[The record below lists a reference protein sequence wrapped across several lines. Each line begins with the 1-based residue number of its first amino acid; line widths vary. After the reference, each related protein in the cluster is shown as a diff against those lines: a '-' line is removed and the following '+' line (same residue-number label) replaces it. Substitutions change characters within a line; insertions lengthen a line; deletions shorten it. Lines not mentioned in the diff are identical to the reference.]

1 MALSPAATAASQRLA
16 SDPTALAGLKTRAA
30 QDPKGAARE
39 AATLLEGLFLQQM
52 LKQMRA
58 ASLDSGLDNQGA
70 KLGTDMLD
78 SQLAT
83 QLAGKPGGLADIVA
97 RQLERQFS
105 ALPGDVL
112 DSAKPIPAPATAP
125 ATAPA
130 PSPAP
135 AVAPASTPAPDSV
148 TPRIPDRKAAAFVER
163 YSAAAQA
170 VARQSGIPASLMLA
184 QAGHETGWGQHPI
197 KGPDGTLSNNL
208 FGIKAGAAW
217 RGATVD
223 LLTTEFK
230 DGQAQKVVQ
239 RFRAYASPAES
250 FADYAQMLSTSPRYQ
265 GVVQA
270 AKVAGADPQQFA
282 QGLQKAG
289 YATDPAYAQKL
300 GRAINLTLALQRASG
315 GAVA

>member
-125 ATAPA
+125 A

-135 AVAPASTPAPDSV
+135 AVAPASTPAPDGI